1 MKIFMILG
9 VIVAAFVVFA
19 IVDSKEMERQ
29 NCQRTG
35 NSREDII
42 WQYIYDAKGNVMSCQ
57 CILRLLLSMNINAM
71 TVTGGDNNEL
81 SKM

>member
-1 MKIFMILG
+1 MRLLMVLG
-9 VIVAAFVVFA
+9 VILAAFVVFA

-35 NSREDII
+35 NSRDDII
-42 WQYIYDAKGNVMSCQ
+42 WQYITMQKVMLCQ

-71 TVTGGDNNEL
+71 TVTGGGNNA
-81 SKM
+81 